1 MTTLVTIIETM
12 TMTPGTAAARNR
24 VEAEMPSTRPMMM

>member
-1 MTTLVTIIETM
+1 MMMLVTRIETRIAS
-12 TMTPGTAAARNR
+12 PGITAARNS